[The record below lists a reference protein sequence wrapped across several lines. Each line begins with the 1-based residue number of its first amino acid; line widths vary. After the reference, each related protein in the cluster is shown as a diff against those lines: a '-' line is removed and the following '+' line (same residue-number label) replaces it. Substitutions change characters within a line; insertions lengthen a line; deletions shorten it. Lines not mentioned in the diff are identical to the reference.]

1 MPLVCFCLISSRCCS
16 ISLYVQLITP
26 LCIKLNISSNIAHK
40 GKIEK
45 TDWNVKE
52 IEKKIE
58 ENKMGRSVR
67 HDKMERVPKWSREQV
82 GMRMMKQYS
91 LINVFQMCICF
102 IQFLAR
108 QIKME
113 KKGRDQKET
122 DSKYADIDN
131 TLKNIDRKIKEGNV
145 LGYNKVSAMAEQF
158 SNKSQDAEP
167 KVHKSVNTTLRN
179 FSTGGYSQQNIRSL
193 FDVSLHFVPFVLI
206 LLLFFKR
213 IKLSSVPMCLCKFTV
228 SYRYIE
234 YIFTQYIC
242 MSVTLNYVSLRSIF
256 PLLNYLTNLTRLKCL

>member
-1 MPLVCFCLISSRCCS
+1 MS
-16 ISLYVQLITP
+16 
-26 LCIKLNISSNIAHK
+26 
-40 GKIEK
+40 
-45 TDWNVKE
+45 
-52 IEKKIE
+52 
-58 ENKMGRSVR
+58 RSVR
-67 HDKMERVPKWSREQV
+67 HDKVERVPKWSREQV
-82 GMRMMKQYS
+82 GMRMMKQYP

-158 SNKSQDAEP
+158 SNKNQDAEP
-167 KVHKSVNTTLRN
+167 KVHKSVNTTLQN

-193 FDVSLHFVPFVLI
+193 FDVHCTLYFLYR
-206 LLLFFKR
+206 LFSR
-213 IKLSSVPMCLCKFTV
+213 ESNCHVYPCLCKFTV
-228 SYRYIE
+228 FYRIENIYRKYFFTIYI
-234 YIFTQYIC
+234 YIY
-242 MSVTLNYVSLRSIF
+242 MYVCSNIKSCFPTFDIF
-256 PLLNYLTNLTRLKCL
+256 LAKLLN